1 MKILHYFIIAAI
13 GIVAVVSSFDMVFA
27 QNVRGYGF
35 CCAHAS
41 SESGFSNGSEDRSP
55 NISNMSLVLY
65 DKFDQ
70 VSHNSTKNLYLE
82 FFDEKN
88 KTLVKNVS
96 FFVNATKGDTILIHE
111 LFYTHTGSMTLK
123 FSPGSDTGKLIINGT
138 VEPTLGGMMSNNDI
152 LHIEMSAFTPGT
164 YHFHIEALAL
174 VDINNIVD
182 QSNPPTFDS
191 WWSVDDKGN
200 ISKDTN
206 STTVSKI
213 KNASPIQ
220 QFKSGVAADD
230 VKCGLGLQLVIK
242 TKDGSPACARPQ
254 TAQKLVERKWGWAM
268 QPIGSIKPLPNR
280 IMGLED
286 NTGIV
291 TFGNQN
297 YYFLTP
303 NYTDTAYSN
312 PVQVS
317 FHDVVFTLF
326 PPGFRGGLP
335 TGDCESYDTV
345 GKIVTGGGRYYWA
358 DAKFSDGTHE
368 LVHMFAD
375 SNPCPIYP
383 KQTMF
388 SNHTNPQAG
397 LTFYDGRMKLL
408 VSTDNQI
415 STSINY
421 TESKVTD
428 DAIYLSQ
435 TVDEWKSKTP
445 EQLRAYYEKYKDAF
459 YDQLGSF
466 LIKDEM
472 KKELAKQ
479 KIQNIHDD
487 FQVFPGMSLDSLPPH
502 ISYDA
507 VVNAT
512 DGNSYLLLG
521 GVFANQIE
529 SSPKIIKLV
538 FDKNALHSLS
548 TGNGPSYPDPST
560 NAPVDNS
567 TSQEK
572 VQIAGTYIEDSDI
585 PWSSVGTGNYGVI
598 QIGLYTSVYHMI
610 PDAQKYY
617 TARALQLIP
626 FYVPVK
632 ILPPPPTEK

>member
-1 MKILHYFIIAAI
+1 
-13 GIVAVVSSFDMVFA
+13 
-27 QNVRGYGF
+27 
-35 CCAHAS
+35 
-41 SESGFSNGSEDRSP
+41 
-55 NISNMSLVLY
+55 
-65 DKFDQ
+65 
-70 VSHNSTKNLYLE
+70 
-82 FFDEKN
+82 
-88 KTLVKNVS
+88 
-96 FFVNATKGDTILIHE
+96 
-111 LFYTHTGSMTLK
+111 
-123 FSPGSDTGKLIINGT
+123 
-138 VEPTLGGMMSNNDI
+138 
-152 LHIEMSAFTPGT
+152 
-164 YHFHIEALAL
+164 
-174 VDINNIVD
+174 
-182 QSNPPTFDS
+182 
-191 WWSVDDKGN
+191 
-200 ISKDTN
+200 
-206 STTVSKI
+206 
-213 KNASPIQ
+213 
-220 QFKSGVAADD
+220 
-230 VKCGLGLQLVIK
+230 VKCGPGLQLVIK

-268 QPIGSIKPLPNR
+268 QPIDSIKPLPNR

-297 YYFLTP
+297 YYFVTP

-335 TGDCESYDTV
+335 TGDCGNDGTV
-345 GKIVTGGGRYYWA
+345 GKIVSGGGSYYWA
-358 DAKFSDGTHE
+358 DAKFSDGIQE
-368 LVHMFAD
+368 LLHMFAD

-397 LTFYDGRMKLL
+397 LTFYDGKMKLL

-415 STSINY
+415 SPSTNY
-421 TESKVTD
+421 TESKVAD
-428 DAIYLSQ
+428 DATYMSQ

-487 FQVFPGMSLDSLPPH
+487 FQVFPGMTLDSLPPH

-560 NAPVDNS
+560 NAHDNF

>member
-1 MKILHYFIIAAI
+1 
-13 GIVAVVSSFDMVFA
+13 
-27 QNVRGYGF
+27 
-35 CCAHAS
+35 
-41 SESGFSNGSEDRSP
+41 
-55 NISNMSLVLY
+55 
-65 DKFDQ
+65 
-70 VSHNSTKNLYLE
+70 
-82 FFDEKN
+82 
-88 KTLVKNVS
+88 
-96 FFVNATKGDTILIHE
+96 
-111 LFYTHTGSMTLK
+111 
-123 FSPGSDTGKLIINGT
+123 
-138 VEPTLGGMMSNNDI
+138 
-152 LHIEMSAFTPGT
+152 
-164 YHFHIEALAL
+164 
-174 VDINNIVD
+174 
-182 QSNPPTFDS
+182 FDS
-191 WWSVDDKGN
+191 WWSVDNKGN

-213 KNASPIQ
+213 KNASPLQ
-220 QFKSGVAADD
+220 QFKSGVAANDI
-230 VKCGLGLQLVIK
+230 KCGLGLQLVIK

-297 YYFLTP
+297 YYFVTP

-335 TGDCESYDTV
+335 TGGCGNDGTV
-345 GKIVTGGGRYYWA
+345 GEIVSGGGSYYWA
-358 DAKFSDGTHE
+358 DAKFSDGIQE
-368 LVHMFAD
+368 LLHMFAD

-397 LTFYDGRMKLL
+397 LTFYDGKMKLL

-428 DAIYLSQ
+428 DATYLSQ

-487 FQVFPGMSLDSLPPH
+487 FKVFPGMSLDSLPPH

-512 DGNSYLLLG
+512 NGNSYLLLG

-548 TGNGPSYPDPST
+548 TGNGPSYPDPSA
-560 NAPVDNS
+560 NAHVDNS

-617 TARALQLIP
+617 TARAMQLIP

-632 ILPPPPTEK
+632 ILSPPSTAK